1 MVHVQRPELSAIAGR
16 ITLGVLGSLTL
27 VLGAYAH
34 IGIGLIM
41 LAVLGIVFLVGWPM
55 LLAVP
60 HPNLSRVTMAIVFL
74 IALGI
79 GNWGSPTMMSFV
91 AALSVAV
98 SFGVEM
104 FRFDGRQRMI
114 DQAAATCV
122 GALLLVMLVM
132 WSFAW
137 RADLGQLLAILFAVV
152 ISVVAIIESLEAASA
167 GVVALINAV
176 IVGVL
181 MAWLLDLPLWAGVSA
196 GVCVV
201 LCYAATGRAVREI
214 PRPSPTALG
223 ASRAMIPLCV
233 LGMVAYALGFAVV

>member
-1 MVHVQRPELSAIAGR
+1 MVHAQRLELRAIAGR
-16 ITLGVLGSLTL
+16 ITLGVSGSLL
-27 VLGAYAH
+27 LAFGAYAN

-41 LAVLGIVFLVGWPM
+41 LAVLGVVFLVGWPL

-60 HPNLSRVTMAIVFL
+60 HPNLSRVTMAVVFL
-74 IALGI
+74 VALSI
-79 GNWGSPTMMSFV
+79 GSWGSSTMMSFV

-98 SFGVEM
+98 SFGIEM
-104 FRFDGRQRMI
+104 LRSDGRQRMI

-122 GALLLVMLVM
+122 GALLLAMLVM

-137 RADLGQLLAILFAVV
+137 RANLGHLLAVLFAVV
-152 ISVVAIIESLEAASA
+152 ICVVVIIESLGTPSSR
-167 GVVALINAV
+167 VVALINAV

-181 MAWLLDLPLWAGVSA
+181 MAWLLDLPLRAGVSV

-201 LCYAATGRAVREI
+201 LCYAATGRAVSEI
-214 PRPSPTALG
+214 PHPLPATLG

-233 LGMVAYALGFAVV
+233 LGMVAYVLGFAVV